1 MRNES
6 QHSHSMYVSLCF
18 VPPPNHHEHKTAL
31 QDMRYRRA
39 LIKGATSFFMVDL
52 AERSS
57 RLLLDRVD
65 GGVDDLREVVRR
77 LSKSAVSLKQELPG
91 LWMPSRC
98 RGRCRGQGRN

>member
-39 LIKGATSFFMVDL
+39 PIKGATYFFMVDL
-52 AERSS
+52 AERWS
-57 RLLLDRVD
+57 RLLVDRVD
-65 GGVDDLREVVRR
+65 ELREVVRDVR
-77 LSKSAVSLKQELPG
+77 ASHDQMA
-91 LWMPSRC
+91 
-98 RGRCRGQGRN
+98 